1 MNKKPGVANGIRY
14 SAKDKQRA
22 LAILEKLGSLRQT
35 VLELGYP
42 DQATLWRWAKKNAKD
57 PAWKTND
64 GHQPRQRVSLMTQK
78 EACRRYLNGENVNT
92 IGQDLGIATPA
103 NIYAW
108 CTKFKLKGRKSPVN
122 EKERDQIKAKTRG
135 QVLGSGVSV
144 FSNHDCHSLVSILI
158 RTGYQ
163 IPVKQ

>member
-1 MNKKPGVANGIRY
+1 SMNKKPGVANGIRY

-64 GHQPRQRVSLMTQK
+64 GHQPRQRVSLTTQK

-92 IGQDLGIATPA
+92 IGQDLGIAT
-103 NIYAW
+103 
-108 CTKFKLKGRKSPVN
+108 
-122 EKERDQIKAKTRG
+122 
-135 QVLGSGVSV
+135 
-144 FSNHDCHSLVSILI
+144 
-158 RTGYQ
+158 
-163 IPVKQ
+163 